1 MPADAAVTDKLPHVS
16 SSVRKYL
23 GGSGGQ
29 APRDRGGAAAAR
41 PRGFFAN
48 NPSVLI
54 FIACLAVFTL
64 AVTILSEGLGLGIIS
79 TSFVKTLGKTLC
91 LCLVAIA
98 MDLVWGYCGILSLGH
113 FAFFGLGGYM
123 IGMWLMYERTRLI
136 VVDSLANAPLPPTP
150 DEVRDGIATQIFG
163 VVGASDF
170 PAVWA
175 FAHSLPIQLALVVI
189 VPGLLALVFGWL
201 AFRSRVT
208 GVYLSILTQA
218 MTLALALYLFQNDSG
233 LRGNNGL
240 SGLQNLP
247 GLEAVPQ
254 ALISVWFLWGSAL
267 ALGLGYVLAA
277 WVVSGKLGSVIRGI
291 RDDEARVRFLGYPVE
306 GFKLFIFTLT
316 AVIAGIAG
324 ALYYPQAGIINPAEI
339 APIASIYLAVWVAIG
354 GRGRIYGAVI
364 GAAFVSLLS
373 TWFTGG
379 QAPDL
384 PLGIYTVQWVD
395 WWLVLLGLSFVLVT
409 LFAPKGIGG
418 LFDLVSHQRH
428 PDRHGA
434 DLGPDMG
441 SYREQEAQE

>member
-1 MPADAAVTDKLPHVS
+1 MTVQTDILH
-16 SSVRKYL
+16 
-23 GGSGGQ
+23 
-29 APRDRGGAAAAR
+29 R
-41 PRGFFAN
+41 PRRRMILAG

-54 FIACLAVFTL
+54 FLALLGLFTL
-64 AVTILSEGLGLGIIS
+64 GVTLMSEAFGVGVIS

-91 LCLVAIA
+91 LCLVALA

-113 FAFFGLGGYM
+113 FAFFGLGGYA

-136 VVDSLANAPLPPTP
+136 VEESLANEVLAPTP
-150 DEVRDGIATQIFG
+150 QEVSDAIATQIFG
-163 VVGASDF
+163 VVGASEF
-170 PAVWA
+170 PPIWA
-175 FAHSLPIQLALVVI
+175 FAHSLPAQLAAVVL

-240 SGLQNLP
+240 SGLQNIP
-247 GLEAVPQ
+247 GAADVPQ
-254 ALISVWFLWGSAL
+254 SVVSMWFFWGSAV
-267 ALGLGYVLAA
+267 ALGLGYLLCA
-277 WVVSGKLGSVIRGI
+277 WVVSGKFGSVIRGI

-306 GFKLFIFTLT
+306 GFKLFVFTLS

-324 ALYYPQAGIINPAEI
+324 ALYYPQAGIINPAEV

-354 GRGRIYGAVI
+354 GRGRLYGAVI
-364 GAAFVSLLS
+364 GAAFVSLVS

-379 QAPDL
+379 QAPDIN
-384 PLGIYTVQWVD
+384 LGFYTIQWVN
-395 WWLVLLGLSFVLVT
+395 WWTVLLGLSFVAVT
-409 LFAPKGIGG
+409 IFAPKGIGG
-418 LFDLVSHQRH
+418 LVDLIAERRA

-434 DLGPDMG
+434 DLGPDPG
-441 SYREQEAQE
+441 ALREREADQ

>member
-1 MPADAAVTDKLPHVS
+1 M
-16 SSVRKYL
+16 R
-23 GGSGGQ
+23 
-29 APRDRGGAAAAR
+29 R
-41 PRGFFAN
+41 PFVMRY
-48 NPSVLI
+48 PSVMV
-54 FIACLAVFTL
+54 FLAVLALFTVGVTLL
-64 AVTILSEGLGLGIIS
+64 AEGTGAGVIS

-91 LCLVAIA
+91 LCLVALA

-113 FAFFGLGGYM
+113 MAFFGLGGYA

-136 VVDSLANAPLPPTP
+136 VVDSLVAADLPPTP
-150 DEVRDGIATQIFG
+150 QEISDGIATQIFG
-163 VVGASDF
+163 VVGASEF
-170 PAVWA
+170 PPIWA
-175 FAHSLPIQLALVVI
+175 FAHSLPLQLAAVVL

-218 MTLALALYLFQNDSG
+218 MTLALSLHLFQNDSG

-247 GLEAVPQ
+247 GLSDVPQ
-254 ALISVWFLWGSAL
+254 ATVSLWFFWGSAL
-267 ALGLGYVLAA
+267 ALAGGYVLCA
-277 WVVSGKLGSVIRGI
+277 WVVSGKFGSVIRAI

-316 AVIAGIAG
+316 AVLAGIAG
-324 ALYYPQAGIINPAEI
+324 ALYYPQAGIVNPAEL

-354 GRGRIYGAVI
+354 GRGRLYGAVI

-379 QAPDL
+379 QAPDIN
-384 PLGIYTVQWVD
+384 LGFATIQWVN
-395 WWLVLLGLSFVLVT
+395 WWTVLLGLSFVCVT

-418 LFDLVSHQRH
+418 LVDLIAHRKS
-428 PDRHGA
+428 PNRHGA
-434 DLGPDMG
+434 DLGPDPG
-441 SYREQEAQE
+441 ALREKEADQ

>member
-1 MPADAAVTDKLPHVS
+1 MSDVS
-16 SSVRKYL
+16 AGTMRQPIVLRY
-23 GGSGGQ
+23 
-29 APRDRGGAAAAR
+29 
-41 PRGFFAN
+41 
-48 NPSVLI
+48 PSVMI
-54 FIACLAVFTL
+54 FLACLGLFTL
-64 AVTILSEGLGLGIIS
+64 GITVLSEGLGLGIVS
-79 TSFVKTLGKTLC
+79 TSFIKTLGKTLC
-91 LCLVAIA
+91 LCLVALA

-113 FAFFGLGGYM
+113 MAFFALGGYA

-136 VVDSLANAPLPPTP
+136 VVDSLAASPLPPTAQ
-150 DEVRDGIATQIFG
+150 EISDGIATQIFG
-163 VVGASDF
+163 VVGASEF
-170 PAVWA
+170 PPIWA
-175 FAHSLPIQLALVVI
+175 FAHSLPIQLAFVVL

-218 MTLALALYLFQNDSG
+218 MTLALALHLFQNDSG

-247 GLEAVPQ
+247 GLDDVPQ
-254 ALISVWFLWGSAL
+254 STVSLWFFWASAL
-267 ALGLGYVLAA
+267 ALGLGYVLCA
-277 WVVSGKLGSVIRGI
+277 WVVSGKFGSVIRAI

-306 GFKLFIFTLT
+306 GFKLFVFTFS

-324 ALYYPQAGIINPAEI
+324 ALYFPQAGIINPAEL

-354 GRGRIYGAVI
+354 GRGRLYGAVI

-379 QAPDL
+379 QAPDID
-384 PLGIYTVQWVD
+384 LGFYRIQWVD
-395 WWLVLLGLSFVLVT
+395 WWVVLLGFSFVAVT

-418 LFDLVSHQRH
+418 LVDLIADRRS

-434 DLGPDMG
+434 DLGPEPG
-441 SYREQEAQE
+441 ALREKEADT